1 MPLFRL
7 LKNLSGYNRIFAK
20 EHTTDPRRTYM
31 ESTTATAR
39 PWTKFYPKGV
49 PTEINPEAYP
59 SLAALIEEGCTTYA
73 DRPAY
78 ACMGKQITFA
88 EVNEQSKQF
97 ASFLQHDLGLSPG
110 DRVVLQMPNLLQ
122 YPIAM
127 FGILRAGMTVV
138 NTNPLYTPRE
148 MQHQFKDSGAKAIVI
163 LANFASNLQK
173 IIGQTDIQYVVV
185 TEIGDRLG
193 FPKKLIVNAVVKHVK
208 KMVPAYSLPGI
219 ISFNEALSRGSRQ
232 PMKPVAIKNTDL
244 AFVQYTGGTTGVSK
258 GAALTHRNIISNVEA
273 QDVWMAPSGLP
284 RGEGT
289 IVAALPLYHVY
300 ALTTNAL
307 ASLKSG
313 WMNLLITNPRD
324 LNTFIDD
331 LKKYKITAFTGLN
344 TLYNGL
350 LNHPRINE
358 VDWSHLRVTSAGGM
372 ALQTAVAERWQNMT
386 GNVPAEGYGLSETS
400 PVLCSN
406 PVDGTSRVG
415 TIGVPW
421 PSTDMKCMNDAGEE
435 VPTGE
440 PGEIW
445 ARGPQ
450 VFQGYYNRPDE
461 TAKVMAGE
469 WFKTGDVGVVDTDG
483 FFKIVDRK
491 KDMVLVSGFN
501 VYPNEVEDVV
511 SQCPGVLEAAC
522 IGVPDARSGE
532 AVKVFVVKKDPAL
545 TEEQIRTHC
554 KGNLTAYKVPKF
566 IEFRTEL
573 PKSNVGKILRKPLRD
588 EELAKK

>member
-1 MPLFRL
+1 
-7 LKNLSGYNRIFAK
+7 
-20 EHTTDPRRTYM
+20 M
-31 ESTTATAR
+31 ESTTTASR

-49 PTEINPEAYP
+49 PTEINPDAYP
-59 SLAALIEEGCTTYA
+59 SLAALIEEGCTRFA
-73 DRPAY
+73 NQPAY

-88 EVNEQSKQF
+88 ELDEQSKQF
-97 ASFLQHDLGLSPG
+97 ASFLQHDLGLKPG
-110 DRVVLQMPNLLQ
+110 DRVVIQMPNLLQ
-122 YPIAM
+122 YPVAM

-148 MQHQFKDSGAKAIVI
+148 MQHQFKDSGATAIVI
-163 LANFASNLQK
+163 LANFAGNLQK
-173 IIGQTDIQYVVV
+173 IIDQTDIKHVIV

-193 FPKKLIVNAVVKHVK
+193 FPKKLIVNAVVKYVK
-208 KMVPAYSLPGI
+208 KMVPTYSLPGA
-219 ISFNEALSRGSRQ
+219 ISFNDAMSRGARQ
-232 PMKPVAIKNTDL
+232 PMKPVTIKNTDL

-258 GAALTHRNIISNVEA
+258 GAALTHRNIIANVEA
-273 QDVWMAPSGLP
+273 QDAWMAPAGIP
-284 RGEGT
+284 AGEGV

-307 ASLKSG
+307 AALKSG
-313 WMNLLITNPRD
+313 SMNLLITNPRD
-324 LNTFIDD
+324 LNAFIDD
-331 LKKYKITAFTGLN
+331 LKKYKVTAFTGVN

-350 LNHPRINE
+350 LNHARINE
-358 VDWSHLRVTSAGGM
+358 VDWSHLKVTSAGGM
-372 ALQTAVAERWQNMT
+372 ALQTVVANRWQQMT

-421 PSTDMKCMNDAGEE
+421 PSTDMKCMTDEGVEAAQGQ
-435 VPTGE
+435 

-450 VFQGYYNRPDE
+450 VFGGYYNRPDE
-461 TAKVMAGE
+461 TAKVMDGE
-469 WFKTGDVGVVDTDG
+469 WFKTGDIGVVDADG

-491 KDMVLVSGFN
+491 KDMILVSGFN
-501 VYPNEVEDVV
+501 VYPNEIEDVV
-511 SQCPGVLEAAC
+511 AQCPGVLEAAC
-522 IGVPDARSGE
+522 IGVPDAKSTE
-532 AVKVFVVKKDPAL
+532 IVKVFVVKKDPAL
-545 TEEQIRTHC
+545 TEEKVRAHC
-554 KGNLTAYKVPKF
+554 KENLTAYKVPKL

-588 EELAKK
+588 EEMAKAK